1 MGLLDF
7 PLGQHKFENDTFYAI
22 KQWVQ
27 VPFVIRRSYENWN
40 TKYFNQ
46 FKSYLK
52 KKKINK

>member
-46 FKSYLK
+46 FKSY
-52 KKKINK
+52 